1 MTDGTT
7 AIRRTSAEVL
17 REDRFGRPRRLDVP
31 GALRYVALLRA
42 GGYHEPSA
50 RTVGYHPDTLK
61 AWRRRGETIMRNGVL
76 PAWERVPV
84 RRASLG
90 ALDALT
96 RQELQNI
103 LRVLACITNAVE
115 DPELFLVGLAW
126 ACIEAEGESESA
138 AVLIWRKAMAE
149 RPDLVPR
156 FLERR
161 YPERWGA
168 PKPGLTAKVEAQG
181 AGGGASVSLT
191 VYAPPEQEP

>member
-7 AIRRTSAEVL
+7 ATRRTSAEVL

-61 AWRRRGETIMRNGVL
+61 AWRRRGETIMRNGEL

-84 RRASLG
+84 RRAPLG

-138 AVLIWRKAMAE
+138 AVLIWRKHMNE
-149 RPDLVPR
+149 RPDMAPR

-168 PKPGLTAKVEAQG
+168 PKPSMSAQVS
-181 AGGGASVSLT
+181 AGPGGASASFV
-191 VYAPPEQEP
+191 VYVPAEVEP